1 MNINDKINYMAENGE
16 EPWVDYPFTVNPGW
30 DRIRLLPAQL
40 DRLPLYSPAEASTET
55 VIGKHALVPLR
66 LAAPVIISH
75 MSLGAVSAE
84 LKCAIA
90 RAASAV
96 EIANGGGDGGVL
108 TEELQLSSAYIYE
121 YTPGLY
127 GLTPEV
133 LDRCSAVEIKLGQ
146 GCGGGTP
153 FSVPGGADSEVYHMR
168 GGEPGTFFTSPG
180 RFADLMSPADLRLM
194 VEGLREGCGGKPVGV
209 KLAAGN
215 IEADLEHV
223 INAGADFVT
232 IDGGCGGWRGRDCLL
247 GGISPVSALCRAKKF
262 LTGKGCD
269 MDIIITGG
277 IAAAGDVAKALALG
291 AAAAA
296 PATAVLTAA
305 KGEDGAVPPNVAE
318 VRVANYLRALIG
330 GLREIC
336 AYTGRGSVTALCPD
350 DLAAEDYETARRT
363 GLRLL

>member
-16 EPWVDYPFTVNPGW
+16 EPWVDYPHTADPGW
-30 DRIRLLPAQL
+30 DRLKLLPAQL

-55 VIGKHALVPLR
+55 VIGKNALVPLR
-66 LAAPVIISH
+66 LAAPIIISH

-90 RAASAV
+90 RAASAAG
-96 EIANGGGDGGVL
+96 IANGGGDGGVL

-153 FSVPGGADSEVYHMR
+153 FSVPGGADSEVYRMR
-168 GGEPGTFFTSPG
+168 GGEPGAFFTSPG
-180 RFADLMSPADLRLM
+180 RFADMMSPDDLRLT
-194 VEGLREGCGGKPVGV
+194 VESLKEGCGGKPVGV

-223 INAGADFVT
+223 IRAEADFVT
-232 IDGGCGGWRGRDCLL
+232 VDGGRGGWRGRDSLL
-247 GGISPVSALCRAKKF
+247 GGISPVSALCRARKF
-262 LTGKGCD
+262 LDGKGCD
-269 MDIIITGG
+269 TDIIITGG
-277 IAAAGDVAKALALG
+277 IATSSDVAKALALG

-305 KGEDGAVPPNVAE
+305 KGGGTVSPDMAE
-318 VRVANYLRALIG
+318 ARVTNYLRALIG

-336 AYTGRGSVTALCPD
+336 AYTGRSSVTALCPE
-350 DLAAEDYETARRT
+350 DLAAADCETALRT
-363 GLRLL
+363 GLKLL